1 MSLIKILKNDI
12 KNNLLISE
20 EIDVYKDKNKLQH
33 LYSYEDIYES
43 KYKGFLNFSFN
54 NENAWFWNKNIVLDF
69 KLNDEKIKLND
80 LFTDFKDIE
89 LNENENIL
97 VSNIK
102 NKFNFLIKL
111 NKGDKLEWSFT
122 VENNNSIDFN
132 LTFRMNY
139 LEILKKSLV
148 DNKYLDDE
156 IIIKKY
162 YIETLEKKNCEF
174 QKISLNNQGKIDELN
189 ISLKKL
195 EEENKLLKEKLS
207 KQAVNDKKD
216 NFNSFFNDSINLKI
230 NKKEKK
236 KKPLVKYPENKNYYF
251 NYNNNINK
259 TLNPWTNLNIDYPYK
274 RTRNGKYYGK

>member
-80 LFTDFKDIE
+80 LFTDFKEIE
-89 LNENENIL
+89 LIENENIL

-139 LEILKKSLV
+139 LEILKKSLEE
-148 DNKYLDDE
+148 NKYLEDE
-156 IIIKKY
+156 IVIKKY
-162 YIETLEKKNCEF
+162 YIETLKKKNKEF
-174 QKISLNNQGKIDELN
+174 EKISLNNQGKIDELN
-189 ISLKKL
+189 ISLRKL
-195 EEENKLLKEKLS
+195 EEENKLLKKKLS
-207 KQAVNDKKD
+207 KPVVNEKKD
-216 NFNSFFNDSINLKI
+216 NFNSFFKDNINLKI

-236 KKPLVKYPENKNYYF
+236 QTLVTYPENNNYF
-251 NYNNNINK
+251 NYYNKNINK
-259 TLNPWTNLNIDYPYK
+259 TFNPWTNLKFDFPYK

>member
-80 LFTDFKDIE
+80 LFTDFKEIE
-89 LNENENIL
+89 LIENENIL

-139 LEILKKSLV
+139 LEILKKSLEE
-148 DNKYLDDE
+148 NKYLEDE
-156 IIIKKY
+156 IVIKKY
-162 YIETLEKKNCEF
+162 YIETLEKKNKEF
-174 QKISLNNQGKIDELN
+174 EKNSLNSQGKIDELK
-189 ISLKKL
+189 ISLRKL
-195 EEENKLLKEKLS
+195 EEENKSLKEKLS
-207 KQAVNDKKD
+207 KPIVNEKKD
-216 NFNSFFNDSINLKI
+216 NFNSFFNDNINLKI
-230 NKKEKK
+230 NKKEKTTNFSSI
-236 KKPLVKYPENKNYYF
+236 PENNYFFNYY
-251 NYNNNINK
+251 NKNIDK
-259 TLNPWTNLNIDYPYK
+259 TFNPWTNLNFDYPYK

>member
-33 LYSYEDIYES
+33 LYSYEDVYES

-89 LNENENIL
+89 IIENENIL
-97 VSNIK
+97 VNNIK

-132 LTFRMNY
+132 LTFRINY
-139 LEILKKSLV
+139 LEILKKYLEE
-148 DNKYLDDE
+148 NKYLEDE
-156 IIIKKY
+156 IVIKKY
-162 YIETLEKKNCEF
+162 YIETLEKKNNEF
-174 QKISLNNQGKIDELN
+174 QKINLNNQGKINELN

-207 KQAVNDKKD
+207 KQVINEKKD
-216 NFNSFFNDSINLKI
+216 NFNSLFKDNINLKI
-230 NKKEKK
+230 NKKEKITNFSNI
-236 KKPLVKYPENKNYYF
+236 PENNNYF
-251 NYNNNINK
+251 NYYNKNINK
-259 TLNPWTNLNIDYPYK
+259 TFNPWTNLNFDYPYK

>member
-33 LYSYEDIYES
+33 LYSYEDVYES

-89 LNENENIL
+89 IIENENIL
-97 VSNIK
+97 VNNIK

-139 LEILKKSLV
+139 LEILKKSLEE
-148 DNKYLDDE
+148 NKYLEDE

-162 YIETLEKKNCEF
+162 YIETLEKKNNEF
-174 QKISLNNQGKIDELN
+174 QKINLNNQGKINELN

-207 KQAVNDKKD
+207 KQVINEKKD
-216 NFNSFFNDSINLKI
+216 NFNNLFKDNINLKI
-230 NKKEKK
+230 NKNEKITNFSNI
-236 KKPLVKYPENKNYYF
+236 PENNNYF
-251 NYNNNINK
+251 NYYNKNINK
-259 TLNPWTNLNIDYPYK
+259 TFNPWTNLNFDYPYK